1 MDRVKQF
8 VGLVVA
14 LLFILL
20 LSWAGNVD
28 YEEAVRQE
36 RQYKEDVCAGFRLD
50 WKSQQVTC
58 KED

>member
-1 MDRVKQF
+1 MDRVKRF

-20 LSWAGNVD
+20 LSWAGNAD
-28 YEEAVRQE
+28 YEKAVRQE
-36 RQYKEDVCAGFRLD
+36 RQYKEDVCAGFRPD
-50 WKSQQVTC
+50 WNDQQVTC